1 MDPISAMRMTAA
13 GRITP
18 FNPPVIEQGGQAGQ
32 ASPIKIPMDEVKNLG
47 NIGPAQLPN
56 LGPQSSTPLAGAFD
70 SSGGRTFSDFLG
82 EMVRD
87 VNAKQATANQAVEG
101 VLNGE
106 NVPLHQAMLSVEE
119 ASVSFQLMVE
129 VRNKLL
135 DSYQE
140 LMRMQI

>member
-18 FNPPVIEQGGQAGQ
+18 FNPPVLEQGQAL
-32 ASPIKIPMDEVKNLG
+32 KIPNDEIKNLG
-47 NIGPAQLPN
+47 NIGPANLPQN
-56 LGPQSSTPLAGAFD
+56 SPALGTFD

-82 EMVRD
+82 DMVHD
-87 VNAKQATANQAVEG
+87 VNAKQATANRTVEG
-101 VLNGE
+101 VLNGD